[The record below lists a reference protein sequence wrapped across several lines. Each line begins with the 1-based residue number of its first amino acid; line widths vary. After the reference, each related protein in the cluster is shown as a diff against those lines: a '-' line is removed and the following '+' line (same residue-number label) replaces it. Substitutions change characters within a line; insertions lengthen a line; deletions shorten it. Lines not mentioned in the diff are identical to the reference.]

1 MRQAFLL
8 WRLVTL
14 LMVGLAPSA
23 SFAREALPRSVLI
36 IDQSVAGRPPHMSS
50 GFQSTLHAPPSVPV
64 SVYVET
70 LDFFRFRGPNYESIL
85 QAYLQEKYRDKS
97 IGLVVAIGLLGL
109 EYVLRWREELWPG
122 TPVLFAGADEANVNR
137 LNLPHDVTGSTMRMS
152 PRNAV
157 TAARALVPRLKR
169 VALVGDPFERQMAY
183 RHFKDELSEVAAE
196 LEIIDLTGQSM
207 SEVRRRVAS
216 LPDDAAII
224 YTLFVNDG
232 ATSYAPGHALA
243 LVAEVANRPIVVDF
257 EQFLVRGVAGGFLI
271 DTALIGRDAA
281 RLALRILD
289 GENVSEMPITAGD
302 FARPVFD
309 WRELRRW
316 NVSEDRLPPGSE
328 VRFRQPGLWEQ
339 YKGYVLAAVA
349 LCVIQAAFIV
359 ALLVNRRR
367 LHASEQRMSLAA
379 DAADLRFWVWEIP
392 SDQVWATRT
401 GRKTLDWPPSR
412 PLTFEQLMERVHA
425 DDRESVRRAVQWS
438 LEGRGDFEADYRL
451 VVPGLHER
459 WIAARGRCEFDRDG
473 KPLRMRGVSLDITE
487 RRQAEE
493 TARELSGRLINVQ
506 EEERS
511 RLARELHDDVT
522 QRLALLAIDAG
533 RGEHILPSAAGGKAM
548 GAMRE
553 GLIRLS
559 EDVHALSYRL
569 HPTILE
575 DLGLIEALKTECER
589 FGRVASIPV
598 DVKAQEIP
606 EPLPHAVALCLYRI
620 TQEALRNVGRHAGAS
635 AVQVSLRPLDGGV
648 QLAVRDNGAGFDPA
662 QQRDRPSLG
671 HASMRQ
677 RIYQLDGELDVESA
691 PGHGTTVVAW
701 VPLKEE
707 QREPSARAAG

>member
-23 SFAREALPRSVLI
+23 SFAREPLPRSVLI
-36 IDQSVAGRPPHMSS
+36 LDQSDRHNAWFSAFSS
-50 GFQSTLHAPPSVPV
+50 AFRSTLNAAASGAPISVHAEHLDLSPFGKSPHDEVLRAYLRGKFRERPIGVVIAQGSPS
-64 SVYVET
+64 
-70 LDFFRFRGPNYESIL
+70 LDF
-85 QAYLQEKYRDKS
+85 
-97 IGLVVAIGLLGL
+97 VVRSRA
-109 EYVLRWREELWPG
+109 ELWPEV
-122 TPVLFAGADEANVNR
+122 PVVFAGVDEETAAR
-137 LNLPHDVTGSTMRMS
+137 LHPLPSGITGTIYQL
-152 PRNAV
+152 PFRNTV
-157 TAARALVPRLKR
+157 TAAQLLVPNLKR
-169 VALVGDPFERQMAY
+169 IALVGDAWERQTV
-183 RHFKDELSEVAAE
+183 RHHYKDDIPAFAAQFE
-196 LEIIDLTGQSM
+196 FIDLIGLPMT
-207 SEVRRRVAS
+207 EIRKRVVA
-216 LPDDAAII
+216 LPDDTAII
-224 YTLFVNDG
+224 YTSVTLDG
-232 ATSYAPGHALA
+232 AGGTYISTEGLA
-243 LVAEVANRPIVVDF
+243 AFADVANRPIVVDS
-257 EQFLVRGVAGGFLI
+257 EVNVGPGGTGGFVA
-271 DTALIGRDAA
+271 TPVPVGQAAA
-281 RLALRILD
+281 RLALRILN
-289 GENVSEMPITAGD
+289 GENAATIPVTSGD
-302 FARPVFD
+302 FSRPVFD
-309 WRELRRW
+309 WRQLQRFGI
-316 NVSEDRLPPGSE
+316 SESRLPPGSE
-328 VRFRQPGLWEQ
+328 IRFRETTALEQ
-339 YKGYVLAAVA
+339 YKWYIIAGVA

-425 DDRESVRRAVQWS
+425 DDREVMRRAVQWS
-438 LEGRGDFEADYRL
+438 LEGHGELETDYRL

-459 WIAARGRCEFDRDG
+459 WIAVRGRCEFDRDG

-493 TARELSGRLINVQ
+493 TARELSGRLINAQ

-589 FGRVASIPV
+589 FGRMASIPV

-606 EPLPHAVALCLYRI
+606 EPAARRGAL
-620 TQEALRNVGRHAGAS
+620 
-635 AVQVSLRPLDGGV
+635 SLSHRAGGV
-648 QLAVRDNGAGFDPA
+648 AQCRPPRQGQRGAGFA
-662 QQRDRPSLG
+662 A
-671 HASMRQ
+671 ASGPRLAARRLRQ
-677 RIYQLDGELDVESA
+677 R
-691 PGHGTTVVAW
+691 
-701 VPLKEE
+701 
-707 QREPSARAAG
+707 RRF